1 MARKFL
7 YVVAVCLVL
16 FVAARLALTFWSDEL
31 TELTFVPSGEFETR
45 PAKPEGD
52 WDAPAMWVARPGL
65 QNDPAQWLPEGAS
78 TAPVGSARA
87 AIFFVHPTSYMEKAH
102 WNAPLDDEDAN
113 NRAALFTQTMA
124 SAFTAA
130 GDVWAP
136 RYRQASL
143 AAVLDGEE
151 GPRAYDLAY
160 GDVSRAFAHYLA
172 KANDGR
178 PFVLVGHSQGALMVR
193 RLLQEHVRGTPLA
206 ARMVAAYVVGVA
218 VLEGDFAHDL
228 AGLLPCRGEDD
239 TGCVLSWNTFQAGS
253 DAQSYRARA
262 QGPFLAAHPEGDA
275 RLLCNDPVTL
285 AGRARGSGA
294 LPGKAGEGN
303 LQALVP
309 GAVSV
314 TCEEGIAMLEVDPAL
329 EYAPLPAGN
338 LHYHDIAA
346 FYADIAADV
355 ARRIAAFQG
364 AHS

>member
-1 MARKFL
+1 MLRGILAFGLGTAGTSGPASVGERGPPPFAESEAPPAPD
-7 YVVAVCLVL
+7 YANPRAW
-16 FVAARLALTFWSDEL
+16 AAWPGRPSRALQQPGGGLAE
-31 TELTFVPSGEFETR
+31 
-45 PAKPEGD
+45 
-52 WDAPAMWVARPGL
+52 
-65 QNDPAQWLPEGAS
+65 
-78 TAPVGSARA
+78 GSAHA
-87 AIFFVHPTSYMEKAH
+87 VDVFYVHPTSFLSRSA
-102 WNAPLDDEDAN
+102 WNADAADGPT
-113 NRAALFTQTMA
+113 NRWTDISVLARQA
-124 SAFTAA
+124 SAFNACCRIY
-130 GDVWAP
+130 AP

-160 GDVSRAFAHYLA
+160 GDVSRAFTHYLET
-172 KANDGR
+172 ANDGR
-178 PFVLVGHSQGALMVR
+178 PFVLMGHSQGALMVR

-228 AGLLPCRGEDD
+228 AGLSPCRGEDD

-285 AGRARGSGA
+285 AGRARGRGA

-309 GAVSV
+309 GAVTV

-338 LHYHDIAA
+338 LHYHDVAA
-346 FYADIAADV
+346 FYGDIAADV
-355 ARRIAAFQG
+355 ARRIRAFQG
-364 AHS
+364 AQS

>member
-1 MARKFL
+1 MLRGILAFGL
-7 YVVAVCLVL
+7 GTVGTSGPASVV
-16 FVAARLALTFWSDEL
+16 E
-31 TELTFVPSGEFETR
+31 
-45 PAKPEGD
+45 EGPPPF
-52 WDAPAMWVARPGL
+52 A
-65 QNDPAQWLPEGAS
+65 ES
-78 TAPVGSARA
+78 TAPPAPDYTNPRTWAAWPGRPSRALQQPGGGLAEGSVHAVDV
-87 AIFFVHPTSYMEKAH
+87 FYVHPTSFLSRSA
-102 WNAPLDDEDAN
+102 WNADVADGPT
-113 NRAALFTQTMA
+113 NRWTDISALARQA
-124 SAFTAA
+124 SAFNACCRIY
-130 GDVWAP
+130 AP

-151 GPRAYDLAY
+151 GPHAYDLAY
-160 GDVSRAFAHYLA
+160 GDVSRAFAYYLA
-172 KANDGR
+172 KANDGQ

-193 RLLQEHVRGTPLA
+193 RLLEEHVRGTPLA

-228 AGLLPCRGEDD
+228 AGLSPCRGQDD
-239 TGCVLSWNTFQAGS
+239 TGCVLSWNTFHAGS
-253 DAQSYRARA
+253 DTQAYRARA
-262 QGPFLAAHPEGDA
+262 QGPFLTAHPEGDA

-303 LQALVP
+303 LQALVS

-314 TCEEGIAMLEVDPAL
+314 TCEEGIAMLEVNPEL

-338 LHYHDIAA
+338 LHYHDVAA

-364 AHS
+364 AQS